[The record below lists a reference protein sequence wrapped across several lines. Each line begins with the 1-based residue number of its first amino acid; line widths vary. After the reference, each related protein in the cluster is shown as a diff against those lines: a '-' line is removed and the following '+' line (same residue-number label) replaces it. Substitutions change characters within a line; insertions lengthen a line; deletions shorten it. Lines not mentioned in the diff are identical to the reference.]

1 MRTATLL
8 LIPALALAQAPQFE
22 VASIRVGV
30 QDDHHYSGTD
40 KGFLRTHNISL
51 KRLIASAYDVDEGE
65 VFGGPD
71 WTSSLGFDI
80 NAKIPEEFANKTR
93 ETVPRMLRSLLADR
107 LHLVVHREERET
119 SGYLLL
125 VAKKGVKMTPAKR
138 EKPGSH
144 MNTHNTELVAEGV
157 NMGTFARYLTH
168 NLEKP
173 VADKTEL
180 PGAFDFKMEWA
191 GSDPS
196 DDRPSLFTAL
206 QEQLGLR
213 LESAKVPYSAVVIDH
228 AEKPGEN

>member
-30 QDDHHYSGTD
+30 QDNNHSTDSD
-40 KGFLRTHNISL
+40 KGLFRTHNISL
-51 KRLIASAYDVDEGE
+51 KRLIARAYDVDESE
-65 VFGGPD
+65 IFGGPD
-71 WTSSLGFDI
+71 WTGSLGFDI
-80 NAKIPEEFANKTR
+80 NAKIPEQYANKR
-93 ETVPRMLRSLLADR
+93 QETLPLMLRDLLAGR
-107 LHLVVHREERET
+107 FHLAVHQELREA
-119 SGYLLL
+119 SGYFLV
-125 VAKKGVKMTPAKR
+125 VAKKGVKMTPAKNA
-138 EKPGSH
+138 KPGSH

-157 NMGTFARYLTH
+157 TMDTFARYLNS
-168 NLEKP
+168 NLEMP
-173 VADKTEL
+173 VLDKTGL
-180 PGAFDFKMEWA
+180 TGAFDFKMEWA